1 MLARHRSELGMT
13 GSDSAANGAGANAA
27 DAVVAAMRDA
37 GVTRLFGVPGGG
49 SSLDL
54 IAAAERVGLPFVLAR
69 HENAAVLMAAATA
82 ELGGGPGAVLVTR
95 GPGVANAA
103 NGVAHAS
110 LDRAPVLLV
119 ADGFTGAE
127 RAFANHQWFDHAA
140 MLAPVTKAAARAVE
154 PGSAAGPMAAA
165 LLATAVAAPRGP
177 VLLELSGAAARAP
190 AALPP
195 PPGAASTASA
205 APDPTA
211 LRAAAE
217 LLAGARRPVLI
228 AGLEAAEPGS
238 CGAFNR
244 LLGALGCPGLV
255 TYKAKG
261 VVPDDGDLFAGVFT
275 GGAAEAPV
283 LAEADLIV
291 LAGADPVEFI
301 PQPWRYRAPVVEIAA
316 APRAA
321 HYTTPAA
328 ALHGPLEP
336 ALAAL
341 ADGARRGDW
350 SAREIAG
357 HRAAWLARL
366 ANGPTAS
373 GNRGLSPQVVVELA
387 QAACRRMGADPRVAV
402 DAGAH
407 MFPAT
412 TFWRAS
418 RPGDLLISNGLSTM
432 GFALP
437 AGIAAAL
444 HDPARGAL
452 AFTGDGGLLM
462 ALGELATAAALGVKL
477 TVVVFNDATLS
488 LIDIKRDAR
497 ALPEGALGWPRA
509 DFAAAMRAFGG
520 LALRAATEAEYAAAL
535 DRALAAPGPALID
548 VAVDPE
554 SYPAQIEALRV

>member
-1 MLARHRSELGMT
+1 M
-13 GSDSAANGAGANAA
+13 GAPAETDTTDATNAA
-27 DAVVAAMRDA
+27 DAVVAALVGA
-37 GVTRLFGVPGGG
+37 GVDRVFGVPGGG

-54 IAAAERVGLPFVLAR
+54 VAAAHRRGLPFALAR
-69 HENAAVLMAAATA
+69 HETAAVIMAAATA
-82 ELGGGPGAVLVTR
+82 ELSGRPGAALVTR

-140 MLAPVTKAAARAVE
+140 MLAPVTKAAAKALE
-154 PGSAAGPMAAA
+154 PGIAAGPTAAT
-165 LLATAVAAPRGP
+165 LLASALTPPRGP
-177 VLLELSGAAARAP
+177 ALLELSGAAARAP

-195 PPGAASTASA
+195 PRSNAETASS
-205 APDPTA
+205 APGTEA
-211 LRAAAE
+211 LADAKR
-217 LLAGARRPVLI
+217 LLAGARRPVLV
-228 AGLEAAEPGS
+228 AGLEAATPEG
-238 CGAFNR
+238 CAALR
-244 LLGALGCPGLV
+244 ALLEALGCPGLV

-261 VVPDDGDLFAGVFT
+261 VVPDAHPLFAGVFT

-283 LAEADLIV
+283 LADADLIL

-301 PQPWRYRAPVVEIAA
+301 PQPWRYRAPVVEIGT

-328 ALHGPLEP
+328 ALHGPL
-336 ALAAL
+336 AGLLASL
-341 ADGARRGDW
+341 AEGAGRSAWTASEIGERRA
-350 SAREIAG
+350 S
-357 HRAAWLARL
+357 WLARL
-366 ANGPTAS
+366 ANAPTG
-373 GNRGLSPQVVVELA
+373 GNRGLSPQVVVEAA
-387 QAACRRMGADPRVAV
+387 QAACRRAGADPRVAV

-418 RPGDLLISNGLSTM
+418 RPRDILISNGLSTM

-444 HDPARGAL
+444 HDPARGAI

-462 ALGELATAAALGVKL
+462 ALGELATAAALAAKL
-477 TVVVFNDATLS
+477 VVVVFNDASLS
-488 LIDIKRDAR
+488 LIDIKRGAR

-509 DFAAAMRAFGG
+509 DFTAAMRAFGG
-520 LALRAATEAEYAAAL
+520 MALRAATEDEYAAAL
-535 DRALAAPGPALID
+535 DRALSAKGPALVD
-548 VAVDPE
+548 VLVDPE
-554 SYPAQIEALRV
+554 SYTAQIEALRG